1 MWEAPAFFLALHLW
15 LGVGTV
21 LGPLIVSIFLRPEDP
36 HNLHLFMP
44 ESMDNY
50 TQNTIGENN
59 SFVTKQ
65 TPIFPTLMNQTDPEV
80 NLKGSVS
87 YHHGLYRYPYIF
99 ISTIAFFLAISF
111 FISGCMNR
119 KGKKGEKEVL
129 LGEETTTQAV
139 RTTIQGRGATVY
151 FLTLCMAMLFFQG
164 GTEVAFSGL
173 LAMYTTKGL
182 HMSTF
187 EGYMLNEIFWG
198 SILAFRLLAILLS
211 YFVNFKVQVP
221 YSLSLAFASM
231 AVLCFAVNAHPVVIW
246 VATTGFGLACSVMI
260 QNLILLVNEYM
271 SFSSR
276 IASLSVAPLFLGST
290 VLSAITGNVM
300 VTFGMHTFPIL
311 FFSYVCISSV
321 LYLIYHLSKPIFQTS
336 NDSIVDEAHK

>member
-15 LGVGTV
+15 FGVGTV
-21 LGPLIVSIFLRPEDP
+21 LGPLVVSVFLDPEDP
-36 HNLHLFMP
+36 HNLHLFMHK
-44 ESMDNY
+44 SMDNY
-50 TQNTIGENN
+50 TQNTILENN

-65 TPIFPTLMNQTDPEV
+65 TPMFPALLNHTDAEP
-80 NLKGSVS
+80 NLKAPVS
-87 YHHGLYRYPYIF
+87 YHHGLYRYPFIF
-99 ISTIAFFLAISF
+99 ISTIAFLVAISF

-129 LGEETTTQAV
+129 LGEETTTPAV

-211 YFVNFKVQVP
+211 YFVNFKVQIP
-221 YSLSLAFASM
+221 CSLSLAFASM
-231 AVLCFAVNAHPVVIW
+231 AVLCFAVTDHPVVIW

-311 FFSYVCISSV
+311 FFTYVCISSV
-321 LYLIYHLSKPIFQTS
+321 LYLIYHFSKPIFQTS
-336 NDSIVDEAHK
+336 KNTSIN